1 MNQKVRYGMIG
12 GGTGSFIG
20 EVHRKAAALDGAFEL
35 VAGSFSSHPAVS
47 KETGKRLGL
56 PSDRVYESYEQ
67 MIETEKELP
76 EDQRMEAVS
85 VVTPNHVH
93 FDPADLA
100 LLNGFH
106 VIMDKPMTFN
116 LKEAL
121 QLRER
126 VSSSGNVF
134 ALTHTYTGYP
144 MVKEAREFV
153 KQGKLGNI
161 RKVYVE
167 YPQGWLSTPLEEEGN
182 KQAEWRTDPEKSGA
196 GGCTGDIG
204 THAANMAEYVTG
216 LKILELCSDVS
227 ITVEGRKLDDDA
239 AAFLKF
245 ENNATGVLM
254 ATQIAAGEENDLKLR
269 VYGEKAGLEWT
280 HTQPNTLLFK
290 PLDEPAQIY
299 RAGTGY
305 LSETAQKFTR
315 LPAGHPE
322 GYIEAFANIYLE
334 FHRAVRDHAHGEFTS
349 DTDYDYPTVED
360 GVRGMAFIETML
372 QSANSETK
380 WTKIHTS

>member
-1 MNQKVRYGMIG
+1 MIG

-56 PSDRVYESYEQ
+56 PSSRVYESYEE

-76 EDQRMEAVS
+76 EDERMEAVS

-93 FDPADLA
+93 FDPADMA
-100 LLNGFH
+100 LQHGFH

-334 FHRAVRDHAHGEFTS
+334 FHRAVRDHAKGEFTS

>member
-56 PSDRVYESYEQ
+56 PSSRVYESYEE

-76 EDQRMEAVS
+76 EDERMEAVS

-93 FDPADLA
+93 FDPADMA
-100 LLNGFH
+100 LQHGFH